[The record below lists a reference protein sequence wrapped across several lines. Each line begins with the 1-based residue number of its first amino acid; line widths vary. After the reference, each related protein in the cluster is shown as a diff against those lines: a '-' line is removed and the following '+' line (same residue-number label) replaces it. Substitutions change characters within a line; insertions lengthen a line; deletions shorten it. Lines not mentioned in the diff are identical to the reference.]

1 MRSIDLHVTGQCCR
15 IFPDASIDALN
26 DLCIPDNTVII
37 SDTNVCCYHGD
48 KLRPYRVIEIEPGE
62 EHKTLKTVNAIYEQ
76 LCAIEAGRS
85 WTIVGVGGGIVC
97 DIAGFTASTYMRG
110 ISFGFVPTT
119 LLAQVD
125 ASVGGKN
132 GVNIQGFKNLAGTFT
147 QPGFVL
153 CDFSFLRTLPY
164 HEIKNGIAEVIK
176 SALISDLTLF
186 EYIENNRL
194 AILSL
199 NKDAF
204 ERIINDCLVIK
215 TGIVSRDEKESG
227 ERRKLNLGHTI
238 GHAIEKARG
247 YRHGEA
253 ISIGIVIAAELSQR
267 RGTLSKE
274 DVVRVKTLLTSFGLP
289 TELKSDK
296 EAVMNAVRKDKKRQG
311 ADIHFVFLSGIGNAV
326 VETMSLSELEEVI
339 F

>member
-1 MRSIDLHVTGQCCR
+1 
-15 IFPDASIDALN
+15 
-26 DLCIPDNTVII
+26 
-37 SDTNVCCYHGD
+37 
-48 KLRPYRVIEIEPGE
+48 
-62 EHKTLKTVNAIYEQ
+62 
-76 LCAIEAGRS
+76 
-85 WTIVGVGGGIVC
+85 
-97 DIAGFTASTYMRG
+97 
-110 ISFGFVPTT
+110 
-119 LLAQVD
+119 
-125 ASVGGKN
+125 
-132 GVNIQGFKNLAGTFT
+132 
-147 QPGFVL
+147 
-153 CDFSFLRTLPY
+153 
-164 HEIKNGIAEVIK
+164 
-176 SALISDLTLF
+176 
-186 EYIENNRL
+186 
-194 AILSL
+194 
-199 NKDAF
+199 
-204 ERIINDCLVIK
+204 
-215 TGIVSRDEKESG
+215 GIVSRDEKESG